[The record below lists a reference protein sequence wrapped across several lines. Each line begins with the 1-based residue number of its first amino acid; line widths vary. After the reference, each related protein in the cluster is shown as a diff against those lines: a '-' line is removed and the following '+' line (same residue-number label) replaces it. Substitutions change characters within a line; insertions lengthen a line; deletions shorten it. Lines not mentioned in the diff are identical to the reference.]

1 MRRIAEEAGFSLGL
15 AYHYV
20 DDKDDLFGAVLERI
34 GERLSAQA
42 RSHSEGRET
51 LSALWQA
58 LEATPAFAPLM
69 TSLVLEGRNVSEM
82 MARHPVVADL
92 AADAADRRA
101 PDPALLAAMH
111 AFLAISVQTYEVLMN
126 RTMGREDDDE
136 RLRAA
141 VADMFSAWI
150 ETQYDDH

>member
-1 MRRIAEEAGFSLGL
+1 
-15 AYHYV
+15 
-20 DDKDDLFGAVLERI
+20 
-34 GERLSAQA
+34 
-42 RSHSEGRET
+42 
-51 LSALWQA
+51 
-58 LEATPAFAPLM
+58 M